1 MFQKRDIPRPQP
13 PAGPAPTTHNPLH
26 IVEEGDIVKENT
38 PPSTLKQTEIRP
50 TVTRTTSVNSR
61 ISSTS
66 KILLRLKM
74 IFHAIMSDAFTVMHS
89 CCCKYRTKTCV

>member
-1 MFQKRDIPRPQP
+1 MINFLMFQKRDIPRPQP

-66 KILLRLKM
+66 KILLRLKNT
-74 IFHAIMSDAFTVMHS
+74 FHANYVRCIYCYALLLLQI
-89 CCCKYRTKTCV
+89 